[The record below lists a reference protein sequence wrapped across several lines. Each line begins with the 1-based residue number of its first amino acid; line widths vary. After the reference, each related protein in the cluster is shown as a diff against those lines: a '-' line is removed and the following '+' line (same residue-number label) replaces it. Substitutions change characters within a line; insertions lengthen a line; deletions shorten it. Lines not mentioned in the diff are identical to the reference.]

1 MNAKPQQNINEQK
14 NEKEDEME
22 LFDRLRPVQI
32 RKMKVKALNYFSKS
46 IGLGIPIGN
55 TKNSVLKATKQDII
69 IKIAIVTN
77 FGIYNLQEFLRILRN
92 AQDEKKTEQKK

>member
-14 NEKEDEME
+14 NKNKDEIE
-22 LFDRLRPVQI
+22 LFERLKPSEI
-32 RKMKVKALNYFSKS
+32 RKMKVKPLNYLIKS